1 MNGNSLHS
9 SLKQI
14 TLDPENVINNRWV
27 VIVTPPSP
35 INMLLILAMNLIYWL
50 AKFEFWFA
58 RLNMIAYSKT
68 F

>member
-1 MNGNSLHS
+1 MNGISLHP

-14 TLDPENVINNRWV
+14 SLAPENVINNLWV
-27 VIVTPPSP
+27 VIVTPPSL
-35 INMLLILAMNLIYWL
+35 INMLLILAMNLTYWL